1 METKIPVEIVEKY
14 FYPLSKEK
22 TLFEWFINQ
31 DHIPFDISSDAH
43 GTYYQLYQEFIQEIY
58 KLSLTAKGPYFWF
71 TQTGNLINCGGA
83 NIVSSNSVYMD
94 KKLLRDYKIDIIL
107 S

>member
-1 METKIPVEIVEKY
+1 MEHKIPVEIIEKC
-14 FYPLSKEK
+14 FYPPSDKK

-31 DHIPFDISSDAH
+31 DHLPFDMSSDAY
-43 GTYYQLYQEFIQEIY
+43 GTYYQLYQDFIQEIY
-58 KLSLTAKGPYFWF
+58 TLSLTAKGPYFWF

-83 NIVSSNSVYMD
+83 DVISQNSVYMD